1 MFEDEL
7 IVEYIESLLEE
18 AKDQGLFNNTTD
30 LATFLVER
38 GVTLIDE
45 LKE

>member
-1 MFEDEL
+1 MFDDEL
-7 IVEYIESLLEE
+7 IIEYIESLLEE
-18 AKDQGLFNNTTD
+18 AKEQGLFNNTTD
-30 LATFLVER
+30 LASFLVER